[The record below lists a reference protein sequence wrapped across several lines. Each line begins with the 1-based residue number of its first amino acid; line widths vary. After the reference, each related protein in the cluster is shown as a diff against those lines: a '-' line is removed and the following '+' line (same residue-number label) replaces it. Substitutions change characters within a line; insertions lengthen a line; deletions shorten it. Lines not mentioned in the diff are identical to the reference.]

1 MARPLRI
8 EYPGAYYHVTSR
20 GNERKAI
27 FRDDRDRER
36 LLELLARAVKHFHL
50 RLHGYVLMSNHYH
63 LLVETPRG
71 GLSRALRYLNGVYT
85 QAFNRRHRRVG
96 HLFQGRYK
104 AILVDKDAYLLELSR
119 YIHLNPWRVKRSY
132 DPFKYRWSSLKAY
145 VGAAVVPG
153 WLTVKEVLSE
163 FGSRGK
169 RGYRKFIVE
178 GMKDGIQTPWEEVRG
193 QVVIGSEEF
202 VGKVAERH
210 LGRRRER
217 RGEQSRIKEIV
228 GVKPE
233 AVIEEIERY
242 YGIKG
247 EELRGRGRH
256 YTEPRYVA
264 SYLLRRHCLMGLR
277 EIGEQVGLHYSAVGN
292 AILQLTDRPHT
303 ALSNSPYFSQRRKN
317 FRPDIF
323 CDKLRAECLTERRLC
338 SSWQLQY

>member
-8 EYPGAYYHVTSR
+8 EYPGAYYHVSTR

-36 LLELLARAVKHFHL
+36 LLELLGRAVEHFHL
-50 RLHGYVLMSNHYH
+50 RLPGYVLMSNHYH

-132 DPFKYRWSSLKAY
+132 DPFKYRWSSLQAY

-169 RGYRKFIVE
+169 RGYREFIIE
-178 GMKDGIQTPWEEVRG
+178 GMKGGIQTPWAEVRG

-210 LGRRRER
+210 LGGRRER

-233 AVIEEIERY
+233 AVIKEIERY

-247 EELRGRGRH
+247 EELRGRGRR

-264 SYLLRRHCLMGLR
+264 SYLLRRYCLMGLR

-292 AILQLTDRPHT
+292 AVRQLTDRPT
-303 ALSNSPYFSQRRKN
+303 GSQAKSLRRMEAKFKN
-317 FRPDIF
+317 P
-323 CDKLRAECLTERRLC
+323 
-338 SSWQLQY
+338 

>member
-8 EYPGAYYHVTSR
+8 EYEGAHYHVTSR
-20 GNERKAI
+20 GNERKAV
-27 FRDDRDRER
+27 FRDDTDREKF
-36 LLELLARAVKHFHL
+36 LELIGRAVEQFGIQVHS
-50 RLHGYVLMSNHYH
+50 YVLMDNHYH
-63 LLVETPRG
+63 LLIETPRG
-71 GLSRALRYLNGVYT
+71 GLNRALRYLNGVYT
-85 QAFNRRHRRVG
+85 QAFNRRHHRVG

-132 DPFKYRWSSLKAY
+132 DPFKYRWCNLMAH

-153 WLTVKEVLSE
+153 WLTVQEGLPE

-178 GMKDGIQTPWEEVRG
+178 GMKDSIQTPWEEVRG

-202 VGKVAERH
+202 VAKVAERH
-210 LGRRRER
+210 LGGRRER

-233 AVIEEIERY
+233 AVIKEIERY

-247 EELRGRGRH
+247 RSCAAEGATTPSLG
-256 YTEPRYVA
+256 
-264 SYLLRRHCLMGLR
+264 MW
-277 EIGEQVGLHYSAVGN
+277 
-292 AILQLTDRPHT
+292 
-303 ALSNSPYFSQRRKN
+303 
-317 FRPDIF
+317 
-323 CDKLRAECLTERRLC
+323 RATCC
-338 SSWQLQY
+338 